1 MWKLRTANSL
11 DRDLSCFA
19 PRLGQN
25 LDPLKY
31 TSVVGLAITAVSC
44 AEVQASRRH
53 AFLEICDCV
62 QWCPELLAVDF
73 EAYIFYDVIANAAT
87 WRGLTAIKCCKYCL
101 L

>member
-1 MWKLRTANSL
+1 MRKLRTANSL
-11 DRDLSCFA
+11 DGDLSCFA

-53 AFLEICDCV
+53 AFLETCDCV
-62 QWCPELLAVDF
+62 QWCPELLAVDLRHTF
-73 EAYIFYDVIANAAT
+73 SMM
-87 WRGLTAIKCCKYCL
+87 
-101 L
+101 